1 MESISGRLFMICVT
15 GNVHHRSFRGVDTR
29 HARQTEA
36 QLALRYCDIA
46 ARHNVKL
53 TLFVTGKAC
62 LEEQNT
68 VAALGRYSHCEIG
81 GHTFCAFGSIRH
93 WLSKYLG
100 GSVLGSAAL
109 QRADIER
116 TVAAIRDL
124 TGKRIT
130 AWRNHAYQHD
140 TLTYP
145 LLGELGIQIV
155 SDRVATNT
163 TAVERVSQELLSLPI
178 NTLPD
183 HEHLLHGQY
192 VAGGTLFAHL
202 EERRTI
208 QEWRETVEHQVETI
222 EQLGGIATIL
232 AHPLC
237 MEIADGM
244 QSFEQLCRFLSRYET
259 RWVSEVIHAR
269 D

>member
-1 MESISGRLFMICVT
+1 MICLT
-15 GNVHHRSFRGVDTR
+15 GNVHHRSYRDVDTR
-29 HARQTEA
+29 HAQQTEA

-62 LEEQNT
+62 LEEPDT
-68 VAALGRYSHCEIG
+68 VTALSRYAHCEIG
-81 GHTFCAFGSIRH
+81 GHTFCAFRSVRH
-93 WLSKYLG
+93 WLSQYLA
-100 GSVLGSAAL
+100 GSMLGSAAM
-109 QRADIER
+109 QRNDIER
-116 TVAAIRDL
+116 TIAAIQTA

-130 AWRNHAYQHD
+130 AWRNHAFHHDANSYQ
-140 TLTYP
+140 

-163 TAVERVSQELLSLPI
+163 TSLERLSQELLSLPI

-183 HEHLLHGQY
+183 HEHVLHGKY
-192 VAGGTLFAHL
+192 VDGRTHFAQL
-202 EERRTI
+202 EGRKTI
-208 QEWRETVEHQVETI
+208 QEWRETVEQQVETI
-222 EQLGGIATIL
+222 EHLGGIATIL

-237 MEIADGM
+237 MDVADGM

-259 RWVSEVIHAR
+259 RWASEMIHAR
-269 D
+269 G